1 MLVAAL
7 LGLVLLVLVRALVQ
21 AVAMNRLEQEA
32 LYLQREVERVRQ
44 DLVLA
49 QARLQVAQVEQN
61 RESGRWKGAVE

>member
-7 LGLVLLVLVRALVQ
+7 MALLLLVLGRGLHQ
-21 AVAMNRLEQEA
+21 AVALRRLEQEA
-32 LYLQREVERVRQ
+32 LYLQQEIARVRQ

-61 RESGRWKGAVE
+61 RESGRWQGVE